1 MKHRIKLLIICIAL
15 LGPLACQKGEIP
27 NLNTPVAG
35 DLVRKATKEQLAT
48 LVVGLES
55 GMRLSLATYYDGV
68 SILGREAYRFSGS
81 EPRWTTEMMG
91 TGELDN
97 NTFYTTNPWTSRYRV
112 VRQGHILIDA
122 ATNSAVLTPEEK
134 KGYIGFAK
142 TVMAHQLLMNLSM
155 TYANGIRTDV
165 KDPVNLGPFKPD
177 QQALTDIAALLDEAK
192 ADLTGS
198 AVGFPLSSGY
208 TGFKTPAGL
217 LQFNRALAA
226 RVAVYRQQWA
236 AALTALNESFFNLN
250 GSFATGVSHE
260 FSGSSGDLLNPLFLP
275 QNNPGEKRLAHPS
288 YATDITPGD
297 DRLGKATL
305 RAAPVTLDNLTSDR
319 DVWIIKSNT
328 DFFPIIRNEELILIY
343 AEAKIQT
350 VAIPDAIVALNRIRI
365 GHNLPV
371 YAGAITQAAL
381 ITELLRQR
389 RFSLYAEGHRWV
401 DMRRYNRLAE
411 LPNTRA
417 GDKVWDKYPIPL
429 TEAN

>member
-35 DLVRKATKEQLAT
+35 DLVKKATKEQLAT
-48 LVVGLES
+48 LTVGLES
-55 GMRLSLATYYDGV
+55 GTRLSIATYYDGV

-112 VRQGHILIDA
+112 VRQGYILIDA

-142 TVMAHQLLMNLSM
+142 TIMAYQLLMNLNM
-155 TYANGIRTDV
+155 TYSNGIRTDV
-165 KDPVNLGPFKPD
+165 KDPENLGPFRPN
-177 QQALTDIAALLDEAK
+177 QEALTDIAALLDEAK

-198 AVGFPLSSGY
+198 AVSFPLSSGF

-226 RVAVYRQQWA
+226 RVAIYRQQWA

-250 GSFATGVSHE
+250 GAFATGISHE

-288 YATDITPGD
+288 YATDILPGD
-297 DRLGKATL
+297 DRIGKATL
-305 RAAPVTLDNLTSDR
+305 RADVPTLDNLTSNR
-319 DVWIIKSNT
+319 DIWIIKTNT

-343 AEAKIQT
+343 AEAKIQLNT
-350 VAIPDAIVALNRIRI
+350 MPDAIVALNRIRT
-365 GHNLPV
+365 GHNLPP
-371 YAGAITQAAL
+371 YAGGITQAAL
-381 ITELLRQR
+381 INEMLYNR
-389 RFSLYAEGHRWV
+389 RYSLYAEGHRWV
-401 DMRRYNRLAE
+401 DMRRYNRLDQ